1 MSRYLDSIRG
11 ELTAMEQEIPTLP
24 EELDSVV
31 TRLDRSKLRSLFF
44 RLDQDLN
51 KLLARLFDAQR
62 IGALLY
68 PLIVQ
73 PSYPYIRET
82 TEEDLAKWRAAWKS
96 DILVVAGKEGIGVI
110 ATFELARKY
119 QTTVAQVILAAQQQ
133 GNIVLGWD
141 QYRELL
147 DEIGSLIGGDEERG
161 TITSSPGQIVIGVPV
176 TGTESADV
184 KILPKNSL
192 L

>member
-1 MSRYLDSIRG
+1 MG
-11 ELTAMEQEIPTLP
+11 ET
-24 EELDSVV
+24 VKGK
-31 TRLDRSKLRSLFF
+31 TRNYIVDGSDVR
-44 RLDQDLN
+44 
-51 KLLARLFDAQR
+51 R
-62 IGALLY
+62 ICDNPG
-68 PLIVQ
+68 
-73 PSYPYIRET
+73 EFT
-82 TEEDLAKWRAAWKS
+82 FWKS
-96 DILVVAGKEGIGVI
+96 DILVVAGKEGVGVI
-110 ATFELARKY
+110 ATSELARKY

-147 DEIGSLIGGDEERG
+147 NEIGSLIGGDEERG